1 MVVKIL
7 AGIGLIAL
15 LWGLLRYALAL
26 RYAKIVR
33 ERSRAEEESRGRR
46 VVAEIPQAEGLL
58 FFVEDD
64 QRFYWGGREARKAD
78 VAGARLLLNGA
89 AISSFVIPGTSLPE
103 SAPPEVYEGRERWEV
118 VLLLRGGA
126 TAVVS
131 CGTLR
136 EGVSREIATKIYDA
150 LRSAAGPPSHR

>member
-1 MVVKIL
+1 MVVKLL
-7 AGIGLIAL
+7 AGIALLAL
-15 LWGLLRYALAL
+15 LWALLRYALAL

-46 VVAEIPQAEGLL
+46 VVAEIPLDEGLL

-64 QRFYWGGREARKAD
+64 ERFYWGDHEARKAE

-89 AISSFVIPGTSLPE
+89 AISSFAVPGTSLPE
-103 SAPPEVYEGRERWEV
+103 LAPPEVYEGRERWEV
-118 VLLLRGGA
+118 ALYLGGGA
-126 TAVVS
+126 TAAVS

-150 LRSAAGPPSHR
+150 LRSATEPPSRG